1 MTKIEELQQ
10 RLQQLSQERSQ
21 LSISYNQFT
30 GAMMEVERQIAE
42 EQQKIESSLPSN
54 TKASTPQEETASST

>member
-1 MTKIEELQQ
+1 MSKIEELQQ
-10 RLQQLSQERSQ
+10 RLAQLGQERAQ

-42 EQQKIESSLPSN
+42 EQKKLEAPVE
-54 TKASTPQEETASST
+54 EETKIS

>member
-1 MTKIEELQQ
+1 MTRLEELQQ

-30 GAMMEVERQIAE
+30 GAMMEIERQIAE
-42 EQQKIESSLPSN
+42 EQKKAEQPVKEK
-54 TKASTPQEETASST
+54 TKVN

>member
-10 RLQQLSQERSQ
+10 RLAQLSQERSQ

-42 EQQKIESSLPSN
+42 EQKKLEAPV
-54 TKASTPQEETASST
+54 EEEANAT

>member
-10 RLQQLSQERSQ
+10 RLAQLSQERGQ

-30 GAMMEVERQIAE
+30 GAMMEVERQIVE
-42 EQQKIESSLPSN
+42 EQKKTEAKQPSD
-54 TKASTPQEETASST
+54 TTASTPQEEAVPSE

>member
-1 MTKIEELQQ
+1 MTRIEELQQ

-42 EQQKIESSLPSN
+42 EQQKIEGSQPSD
-54 TKASTPQEETASST
+54 TEASTLQEETAPST

>member
-1 MTKIEELQQ
+1 MTRLEELQQ
-10 RLQQLSQERSQ
+10 RLQQLSQERGQ

-42 EQQKIESSLPSN
+42 EQQKIESLLPSN
-54 TKASTPQEETASST
+54 TEASTPQEETASST

>member
-10 RLQQLSQERSQ
+10 RLQQLSQERAQ

-42 EQQKIESSLPSN
+42 EQQKIEGSQPSD
-54 TKASTPQEETASST
+54 TGASTLQEETAPST

>member
-10 RLQQLSQERSQ
+10 RLAQLNQERSQ

-42 EQQKIESSLPSN
+42 EQKKLEAPVE
-54 TKASTPQEETASST
+54 EETT

>member
-10 RLQQLSQERSQ
+10 RLAQLSQERSQ

-42 EQQKIESSLPSN
+42 EQKKLE
-54 TKASTPQEETASST
+54 TPVEEETAVS

>member
-1 MTKIEELQQ
+1 MTRIEELQQ